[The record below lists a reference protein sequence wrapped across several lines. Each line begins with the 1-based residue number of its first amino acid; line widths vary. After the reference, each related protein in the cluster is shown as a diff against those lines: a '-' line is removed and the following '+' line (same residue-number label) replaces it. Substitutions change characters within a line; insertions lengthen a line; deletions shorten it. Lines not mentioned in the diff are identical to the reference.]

1 MPEIPEIPTV
11 PLPTF
16 LPHAREQLQPIIGH
30 DTLALVLGLALA
42 HLRAM
47 HPTASSLPDEN
58 TQASAHLLK
67 HFIQGPV
74 VQSLLP
80 TDPPASQPAAK
91 KLPALQACLASI
103 ENAIANLA
111 ANAAASAAKER
122 SWPDVQ
128 MGLQLVNV
136 PTGRAGTLKK
146 YTTQELHNALKAEN
160 ICYAEL
166 DIIHGPYWDYQHT
179 MSLVQDMAM
188 LTFVFRDYP
197 NESLAENLLQWEWL
211 YTFGHGCGIMGMDG
225 RGCYPPKEDYGDKP
239 EYISLK

>member
-16 LPHAREQLQPIIGH
+16 LPCTREQLQPIAGH
-30 DTLALVLGLALA
+30 DTLASVLGLALA

-47 HPTASSLPDEN
+47 HPTASSPPDEN
-58 TQASAHLLK
+58 TWASAHLLK
-67 HFIQGPV
+67 LFIQDPV

-80 TDPPASQPAAK
+80 TDPPASQPAAEE
-91 KLPALQACLASI
+91 LPALQACLASV
-103 ENAIANLA
+103 ENAVANLA

-122 SWPDVQ
+122 PRPDVQ
-128 MGLQLVNV
+128 MRLQLVNV

-146 YTTQELHNALKAEN
+146 CTTQELHDALKAEN
-160 ICYAEL
+160 VRYAKL
-166 DIIHGPYWDYQHT
+166 DVIRGPYWDYQHVT
-179 MSLVQDMAM
+179 SLVQDMAM

-197 NESLAENLLQWEWL
+197 DASLAKNLLQQEWL
-211 YTFGHGCGIMGMDG
+211 YAFGHGCGIVGMDG
-225 RGCYPPKEDYGDKP
+225 RGRYPPKEDYGDKL